1 MWISGFHSIGVFI
14 TKIQKFLKI
23 VSACGAKK
31 CRFHQFSPLFFL
43 SGTLC
48 GKISQFGATVTPPP
62 HEAGVKGGRTFP
74 HSRSRGRK
82 QLLPRSPRTFAKK
95 GWKGYFR
102 GKKVTA
108 TENYLILECLAP
120 SPPLKTGAPALAPP
134 PPKFHPCNWTPFKS
148 FKNHYWKLKENLRV
162 EILKFYSLFR
172 PSHRPII

>member
-1 MWISGFHSIGVFI
+1 MVPKSVAVTNFPH
-14 TKIQKFLKI
+14 
-23 VSACGAKK
+23 
-31 CRFHQFSPLFFL
+31 FSFYR
-43 SGTLC
+43 GLC
-48 GKISQFGATVTPPP
+48 AEKLVNLGRQLPPP
-62 HEAGVKGGRTFP
+62 PTHTHEAGVKGGRTFP